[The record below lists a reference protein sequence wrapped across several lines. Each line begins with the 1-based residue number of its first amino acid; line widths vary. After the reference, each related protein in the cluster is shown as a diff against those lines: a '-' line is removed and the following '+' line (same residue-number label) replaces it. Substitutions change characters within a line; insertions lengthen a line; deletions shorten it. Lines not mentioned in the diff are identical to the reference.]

1 MYIES
6 VPNRH
11 SPPAILLRES
21 YREAGKVRKRTL
33 ANLSKWPPVV
43 VEGLRILLK
52 GGTAVADLTTAFDIT
67 RSRPHGHVAAV
78 LGTLRKLRLDR
89 TLAATASP
97 ERERAIALIVARILA
112 PGSKL
117 ATARGLAA
125 DTARDSLAEMLG
137 IESVDEDELYA
148 AMDWLLE
155 RQGTIET
162 RLARRHLSDGALVLY
177 DLTSTY
183 FEGRCCPLAKRGY
196 SRDGRR
202 DKLQIVFG
210 LLCNREGCPVAVEVF
225 DGNTADPNTVG
236 VHIEKL
242 RRRFALSRVVLVG
255 DRGMLTEAR
264 IREEL
269 APAGFDWISAL
280 RAPAIRELMS
290 SGAVQRSMFDETDL
304 AEIRCD
310 AYPGERLI
318 VCRNE
323 RLAEERARKR
333 EALLQATE
341 ALLAPIAGATQREKR
356 RLSGKEKIAMRVGKV
371 IGKYKM
377 AKHFEL
383 DITETA
389 FAYHR
394 KADAIAAEAA
404 LDGLYIVRT
413 SVPATELDAEHT
425 VRAYKGLSVVERA
438 FRSLKTVDL
447 KVRPIYHYAG
457 ARVRAH
463 VFLCMLA
470 YYVEWHMR
478 QRLKPL
484 LFDDEEPDVAE
495 AARPSVVAPAEV
507 SPSAQDKARPKRA
520 FATVLNEMLPAGAQ
534 STRNGLGHG
543 AVVVAASHQ
552 LHQHVEPQR
561 DVGSWSRREESG
573 GAGVGAPAVGQ
584 DQLGSR
590 VDGCDGVSGGG
601 RPTRAA
607 HAARLWPRGVWLH
620 DLHREQRTVA

>member
-11 SPPAILLRES
+11 SPPAVLLRES

-89 TLAATASP
+89 TLAAASP

-155 RQGTIET
+155 RQGTIEK

-264 IREEL
+264 IREEV

-323 RLAEERARKR
+323 RLAQERARKR

-413 SVPATELDAEHT
+413 SVPAT
-425 VRAYKGLSVVERA
+425 
-438 FRSLKTVDL
+438 TVDL

-507 SPSAQDKARPKRA
+507 SLSAQDKARRKRTA
-520 FATVLNEMLPAGAQ
+520 SGEPVHSFRTLLDDLATVANN
-534 STRNGLGHG
+534 R
-543 AVVVAASHQ
+543 VVAPLADAKPFD
-552 LHQHVEPQR
+552 LIT
-561 DVGSWSRREESG
+561 
-573 GAGVGAPAVGQ
+573 
-584 DQLGSR
+584 
-590 VDGCDGVSGGG
+590 
-601 RPTRAA
+601 RPTALQRKAFKLLGV
-607 HAARLWPRGVWLH
+607 RL
-620 DLHREQRTVA
+620 ERTQ

>member
-6 VPNRH
+6 VPNRN

-21 YREAGKVRKRTL
+21 YRDAGKVRKRTL
-33 ANLSKWPPVV
+33 ANLSKWPAPL

-52 GGTAVADLTTAFDIT
+52 GGTAVADLTTAFDIL

-89 TLAATASP
+89 LIASAPSP

-125 DTARDSLAEMLG
+125 DTARDSLAEELG
-137 IESVDEDELYA
+137 IERIDEDELYA

-155 RQGTIET
+155 RQSVIEQ
-162 RLARRHLSDGALVLY
+162 RLAKRHLSDGALVLY
-177 DLTSTY
+177 DLSSTWL
-183 FEGRCCPLAKRGY
+183 EGRCCPLAKRGY
-196 SRDGRR
+196 SRDGKRG
-202 DKLQIVFG
+202 KLQIVFG

-225 DGNTADPNTVG
+225 EGNTADPRTVG
-236 VHIEKL
+236 VHIDKL
-242 RRRFALSRVVLVG
+242 RRRFGLSRVVLVG

-264 IREEL
+264 IREEV
-269 APAGFDWISAL
+269 APAGLDWITTL
-280 RAPAIRELMS
+280 RAPAIRELVS
-290 SGAVQRSMFDETDL
+290 SGAVQRSMFDDTDL

-323 RLAEERARKR
+323 RLAEQRAHKR

-341 ALLAPIAGATQREKR
+341 ALLAPIVAATQRDKR
-356 RLSGKEKIAMRVGKV
+356 RLKGQEKIALRVGKV

-383 DITETA
+383 DITETSLTYRRNA
-389 FAYHR
+389 E
-394 KADAIAAEAA
+394 AIAAEAT

-413 SVPATELDAEHT
+413 SVPAVELDAEHT

-447 KVRPIYHYAG
+447 KVRPIYHYA
-457 ARVRAH
+457 ASRVRAH
-463 VFLCMLA
+463 VLLCMLA

-484 LFDDEEPDVAE
+484 LFDDEEPEVAE
-495 AARPSVVAPAEV
+495 AARASVVAPAEA
-507 SPSAQDKARPKRA
+507 SPSAQDKARSKRTA
-520 FATVLNEMLPAGAQ
+520 SGESVHSFRTLLDNLATITNNRVVAPLAGA
-534 STRNGLGHG
+534 
-543 AVVVAASHQ
+543 
-552 LHQHVEPQR
+552 EPF
-561 DVGSWSRREESG
+561 D
-573 GAGVGAPAVGQ
+573 
-584 DQLGSR
+584 LIT
-590 VDGCDGVSGGG
+590 
-601 RPTRAA
+601 RPTAQQRKVFKLLGV
-607 HAARLWPRGVWLH
+607 RL
-620 DLHREQRTVA
+620 ERTQ

>member
-52 GGTAVADLTTAFDIT
+52 GGTAIADLTTAFDIT

-89 TLAATASP
+89 TLAA
-97 ERERAIALIVARILA
+97 
-112 PGSKL
+112 
-117 ATARGLAA
+117 

-155 RQGTIET
+155 RQCTIEQ
-162 RLARRHLSDGALVLY
+162 RLAKRHLSDGALVLY

-236 VHIEKL
+236 AHIEKL
-242 RRRFALSRVVLVG
+242 RQRFALSRVVLVG

-264 IREEL
+264 IREEV
-269 APAGFDWISAL
+269 APAGLDWISAL

-341 ALLAPIAGATQREKR
+341 ALLAPIAAATQREKR
-356 RLSGKEKIAMRVGKV
+356 RLSAKEKIAMRVGKV
-371 IGKYKM
+371 IAKYKM

-507 SPSAQDKARPKRA
+507 SPSAQDKARRKRTA
-520 FATVLNEMLPAGAQ
+520 SGEPVHSFRTLLDDLATVANN
-534 STRNGLGHG
+534 R
-543 AVVVAASHQ
+543 VVAPLADAKPFD
-552 LHQHVEPQR
+552 LIT
-561 DVGSWSRREESG
+561 
-573 GAGVGAPAVGQ
+573 
-584 DQLGSR
+584 
-590 VDGCDGVSGGG
+590 
-601 RPTRAA
+601 RPTALQRKAFKLLGV
-607 HAARLWPRGVWLH
+607 RL
-620 DLHREQRTVA
+620 ERTQ